1 MCQCWMCTKLCQQ
14 CSAVQLQ
21 RPGPMWHNSREAT
34 DGLSDVPWHRGV
46 MWGYYHHRVDI
57 GLTPSANCLNLEL
70 THRTKEAKWIK
81 ANIYKMTKC
90 SSQKSVAIMLFSR
103 KERVGWRWKWNGM
116 INCNLYT
123 WPGCDL
129 CFQQHHRL
137 HLVNW
142 MCHLSLVSALKIS
155 AGGTCQLASG

>member
-1 MCQCWMCTKLCQQ
+1 MPAVQ
-14 CSAVQLQ
+14 CSAAAAARTNVAQQ
-21 RPGPMWHNSREAT
+21 QGGNRWTQWCPMTPWCNVRL
-34 DGLSDVPWHRGV
+34 LSPPC
-46 MWGYYHHRVDI
+46 I